1 MAWRRRKAGIS
12 SKSSSARLAES
23 LSFGSNPV
31 SLGWTAG
38 WGWGAAAWGAG
49 LVSIWIAPAM
59 AAVLVPLYAWMR
71 YVTYRDDQRLL
82 QMILR
87 MKLLVANP
95 NRRLWKARS
104 YSPHLLR
111 K

>member
-1 MAWRRRKAGIS
+1 VREAIYKGATRPAMKWGVPLMALVAI
-12 SKSSSARLAES
+12 
-23 LSFGSNPV
+23 FMPCIV
-31 SLGWTAG
+31 V
-38 WGWGAAAWGAG
+38 AAWGAG

-82 QMILR
+82 QIILR

-95 NRRLWKARS
+95 NRRLWMARS
-104 YSPHLLR
+104 YTPHLMR
-111 K
+111 KRST